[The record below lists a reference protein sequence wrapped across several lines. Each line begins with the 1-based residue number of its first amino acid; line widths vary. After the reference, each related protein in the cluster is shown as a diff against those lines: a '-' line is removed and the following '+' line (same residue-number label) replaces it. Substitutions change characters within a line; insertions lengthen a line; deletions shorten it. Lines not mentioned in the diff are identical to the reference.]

1 MNDDKNVVDEA
12 LEKKVVKVR
21 LRNKVNRRTT
31 DLADMKLT
39 EEEVLDRAAELK
51 ERHERLLQE
60 NEQYAALYYSLPD
73 RSDFRSGVPIV
84 ENATAAMVGIF
95 SWMKNVE
102 REKQKWDSGRD
113 KRRRNRPK
121 KVEE

>member
-21 LRNKVNRRTT
+21 LRNKVYHRTT

>member
-1 MNDDKNVVDEA
+1 MNDDKNVVEEA
-12 LEKKVVKVR
+12 PEKKVVKVR
-21 LRNKVNRRTT
+21 LRGRVAMRVT
-31 DLADMKLT
+31 DFADMKLT

-73 RSDFRSGVPIV
+73 RSDFKTNVPV
-84 ENATAAMVGIF
+84 NENATAAFVGIF
-95 SWMKNVE
+95 SWMNTRE
-102 REKQKWDSGRD
+102 REKLKWDAGRH
-113 KRRRNRPK
+113 KRRKNQPK